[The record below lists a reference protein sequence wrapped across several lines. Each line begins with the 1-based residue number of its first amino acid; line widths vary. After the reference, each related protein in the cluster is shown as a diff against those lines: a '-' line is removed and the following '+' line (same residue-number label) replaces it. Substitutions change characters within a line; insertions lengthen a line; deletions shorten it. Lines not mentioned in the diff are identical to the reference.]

1 MMNTTLDMF
10 NLFGLN
16 GMHSDGDDFN
26 QWATT
31 ELKKLFPFLPNIKSD
46 SEIVYSNIDELNKF
60 KDSKILILCGGPST
74 SEVDWS
80 NLDYDYVWSLNSF
93 FLNDKFKNTK
103 IDLMC
108 VGGEIDFQSDDFLNY
123 ANNYNPLML
132 FEIHDR
138 WYDESIYLNALYQ
151 SYPKL
156 GCFHTRAYGKLG
168 GGVRLMILA
177 LYLKAKE
184 IYIVGS
190 DGCPGLSVTK
200 KQFIESKH
208 SFENNK
214 HKWPWLI
221 TEDNAYDVYYRQ
233 HEDLW
238 NYILNDLNFDTKIFN
253 LGENC
258 EFNFSSIWSKKYF
271 PLPEDIKNKINIS

>member
-1 MMNTTLDMF
+1 MNTTLDMF

-103 IDLMC
+103 IKSNYTTKKFFIKLRSMAYAVTSMC
-108 VGGEIDFQSDDFLNY
+108 S
-123 ANNYNPLML
+123 
-132 FEIHDR
+132 
-138 WYDESIYLNALYQ
+138 S
-151 SYPKL
+151 
-156 GCFHTRAYGKLG
+156 C
-168 GGVRLMILA
+168 LA
-177 LYLKAKE
+177 LGNVPTCCK
-184 IYIVGS
+184 
-190 DGCPGLSVTK
+190 
-200 KQFIESKH
+200 
-208 SFENNK
+208 
-214 HKWPWLI
+214 
-221 TEDNAYDVYYRQ
+221 
-233 HEDLW
+233 
-238 NYILNDLNFDTKIFN
+238 
-253 LGENC
+253 
-258 EFNFSSIWSKKYF
+258 
-271 PLPEDIKNKINIS
+271 